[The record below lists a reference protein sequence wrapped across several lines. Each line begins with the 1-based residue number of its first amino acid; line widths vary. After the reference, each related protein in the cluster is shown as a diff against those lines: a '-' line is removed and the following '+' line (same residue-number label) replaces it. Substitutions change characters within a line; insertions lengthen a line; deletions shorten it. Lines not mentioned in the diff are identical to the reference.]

1 MQSFTTAKIVL
12 GIVAFIG
19 WIVVVIAVVVFFS
32 PIVPVALWAK
42 IAGLSVSIFFGLLL
56 VAMAQMGLAQIATAE
71 NTKRMIELLEAS
83 QKGVNEQGRTVARN
97 APRIEPVLTVPR

>member
-1 MQSFTTAKIVL
+1 
-12 GIVAFIG
+12 
-19 WIVVVIAVVVFFS
+19 
-32 PIVPVALWAK
+32 
-42 IAGLSVSIFFGLLL
+42 
-56 VAMAQMGLAQIATAE
+56 MGLAQIATAE